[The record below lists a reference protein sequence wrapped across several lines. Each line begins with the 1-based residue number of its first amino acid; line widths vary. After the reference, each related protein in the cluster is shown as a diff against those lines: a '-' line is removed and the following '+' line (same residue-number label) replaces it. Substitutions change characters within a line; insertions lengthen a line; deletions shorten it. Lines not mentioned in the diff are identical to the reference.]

1 MSICRTEFFDLTVPE
16 GWADR
21 SMITWVAP
29 PRPGYK
35 VLPNLLCSKG
45 ELQRGEDLDK
55 FVNRQLKE
63 LMGQVKNFDL
73 VSRQNTLFGGVPA
86 VELVFR
92 MRPQNVTLQQRQI
105 FFQKDPGRA
114 DVQTV
119 VVTAAREDFE
129 AMAPEFAKMLASVS
143 WNN

>member
-1 MSICRTEFFDLTVPE
+1 MSVCTTDSFSLTVPD

-45 ELQRGEDLDK
+45 EMQAGEDLDR

-73 VSRQNTLFGGVPA
+73 ISRQQTKFGGVPA
-86 VELVFR
+86 VELSFC
-92 MRPQNVTLQQRQI
+92 MRPQGVMLQQQQI
-105 FFQKDPGRA
+105 FFQTDLKSQL
-114 DVQTV
+114 VHTV
-119 VVTAAREDFE
+119 VLTAARENFE
-129 AMAPEFAKMLASVS
+129 TLKPVFDEILGSIS
-143 WNN
+143 WGS

>member
-1 MSICRTEFFDLTVPE
+1 MSVCLTDNFTLNVPD

-29 PRPGYK
+29 PKPSYK

-45 ELQRGEDLDK
+45 EMQGNEDLDK

-73 VSRQNTLFGGVPA
+73 LSRQQTTFGGVPA
-86 VELVFR
+86 VELSFC
-92 MRPQNVTLQQRQI
+92 MRPQGVMLQQQQI
-105 FFQKDPGRA
+105 FFQTDIDSRI
-114 DVQTV
+114 VQTV
-119 VVTAAREDFE
+119 VVTAARENFE
-129 AMAPEFAKMLASVS
+129 EVKPVFDEILNSVS
-143 WNN
+143 WTR

>member
-1 MSICRTEFFDLTVPE
+1 MSICRTEHFNLTVPE

-29 PRPGYK
+29 PQPGYK

-73 VSRQNTLFGGVPA
+73 VSRRNVMFGGRPA

-92 MRPQNVTLQQRQI
+92 MRPQNVMLQQRQI
-105 FFQKDPGRA
+105 FFQADPAGPG
-114 DVQTV
+114 VQTV
-119 VVTAAREDFE
+119 VATAAREDFD
-129 AMAPEFAKMLASVS
+129 ALAPVFEQMLNSVS
-143 WNN
+143 WNG

>member
-1 MSICRTEFFDLTVPE
+1 MSVCHTEHFNLTVPD

-29 PRPGYK
+29 PQPGYK

-45 ELQRGEDLDK
+45 ELQPGEDLDR

-73 VSRQNTLFGGVPA
+73 ISRQGILFGGVPA
-86 VELVFR
+86 VELNFR
-92 MRPQNVTLQQRQI
+92 MRPQNVMLQQRQI
-105 FFQKDPGRA
+105 FFQADPAGPG
-114 DVQTV
+114 VQTV
-119 VVTAAREDFE
+119 VLTAAREDFD
-129 AMAPEFAKMLASVS
+129 ALAPVFSQVLNSVA
-143 WNN
+143 WTG

>member
-1 MSICRTEFFDLTVPE
+1 MSICRTEHFNLTVPE

-35 VLPNLLCSKG
+35 VLPNLLCSRG
-45 ELQRGEDLDK
+45 ALQPGEDLNK

-73 VSRQNTLFGGVPA
+73 ISRQETLFGGVPA
-86 VELVFR
+86 VELSFR

-105 FFQKDPGRA
+105 FFQRDPAGV
-114 DVQTV
+114 DVQTLV
-119 VVTAAREDFE
+119 MTAAREDFE
-129 AMAPEFAKMLASVS
+129 SLAPVFAQILASVS
-143 WNN
+143 WNS